1 MDLDRP
7 ITKLK
12 EERSRTSTKIFSRR
26 ITLIKF
32 QLPSLTQCFS
42 QLLSLKDL
50 LPESLTK
57 LVLLRTLLQSRDKKD
72 RLKTIWPVEL
82 RTLMSLLVSN
92 VFTTQLLRAVV
103 PLISLLSK
111 ESRTKRSLSVSELKM
126 TLPKMDKSTNRSMKL
141 SLLRRETQNSFKRL

>member
-1 MDLDRP
+1 
-7 ITKLK
+7 
-12 EERSRTSTKIFSRR
+12 
-26 ITLIKF
+26 
-32 QLPSLTQCFS
+32 
-42 QLLSLKDL
+42 LKDL

-111 ESRTKRSLSVSELKM
+111 EFRTKRSLSVSELKM